1 MKLDDTNWLI
11 LKELQKNARAPLTEI
26 ARKVGMSSPA
36 VSERILRMEQEGIIE
51 GYKTKINME
60 SIDRSM
66 GVFISIK
73 IRFGQSAKFLALIK
87 TLPEIAECHK
97 ITGNDCLLL
106 RANIKNTRHL
116 ERLNNKLV
124 QYGELTTSLIL
135 SSIIEERTYTGM
147 EAPGEENK

>member
-11 LKELQKNARAPLTEI
+11 LEELQKNARTPLTEI

-51 GYKTKINME
+51 GYKTKINLE

-66 GVFISIK
+66 GVFISVK
-73 IRFGQSAKFLALIK
+73 IRFGQTDKFLALIK
-87 TLPEIAECHK
+87 TLPEIAE
-97 ITGNDCLLL
+97 
-106 RANIKNTRHL
+106 
-116 ERLNNKLV
+116 
-124 QYGELTTSLIL
+124 YGELTTSLIL

-147 EAPGEENK
+147 DTAGVENK